1 MEASE
6 QTITFPLRDFKGSRL
21 RCLLI
26 TSLANS
32 EVANFFQSVVGEHAS
47 VGREEAWAPRGF
59 LAPDEAKLGE
69 TSGFLSQVE
78 QDEVTRWWLARPG
91 RANTPNWDLL
101 SNCRMGEK
109 HGLIMVEAK
118 AHEGEFSDG
127 GCGATDEGNT
137 RQIRTAIEEAS
148 RGLNELKPGF
158 ALSAERHYQLSNRF
172 AFAWKL
178 AKMGVPVVLVYLGF
192 LDSQDMASNGRI
204 LFKSHTQWRNCVK
217 TKSKGIIP
225 SDVWDTTLSVDG
237 IPLTMLIRSAEV
249 KIETRLV

>member
-1 MEASE
+1 M
-6 QTITFPLRDFKGSRL
+6 D
-21 RCLLI
+21 
-26 TSLANS
+26 
-32 EVANFFQSVVGEHAS
+32 
-47 VGREEAWAPRGF
+47 
-59 LAPDEAKLGE
+59 
-69 TSGFLSQVE
+69 
-78 QDEVTRWWLARPG
+78 QDELTRWWLARPG

-101 SNCRMGEK
+101 SNCKIGGRR
-109 HGLIMVEAK
+109 GLIMIEAK
-118 AHEGEFSDG
+118 AHQGEFAGG
-127 GCGATDEGNT
+127 GCEATDEDNT
-137 RQIRTAIEEAS
+137 KQIRNAIEEAS
-148 RGLNELKPGF
+148 RGLNELEVGF